1 MIISTYKIILAH
13 RITWYIKVSRV
24 CELTNRRKSFGNKVS
39 HSNRKTKRT
48 FLLNLHSVT
57 LMSNI
62 LNKKFK
68 FRVAARTLRT
78 IDYKGGLDAFLL
90 NTKTI
95 KLSEKAQK
103 IKRRLKKVLARQE
116 VKLATSDA

>member
-1 MIISTYKIILAH
+1 M
-13 RITWYIKVSRV
+13 SRV
-24 CELTNRRKSFGNKVS
+24 CELTNRKKSFGNKVS

-78 IDYKGGLDAFLL
+78 IDYKGDLDAFLL
-90 NTKTI
+90 NTKTV

-116 VKLATSDA
+116 VELATSDA

>member
-1 MIISTYKIILAH
+1 M
-13 RITWYIKVSRV
+13 SRV
-24 CELTNRRKSFGNKVS
+24 CELTNRKKSFGNKVS

-48 FLLNLHSVT
+48 FLLNLHNVT

-68 FRVAARTLRT
+68 FRIASRTLRT
-78 IDYKGGLDAFLL
+78 IDYKGDLDAFLL
-90 NTKTI
+90 NTRTV

-116 VKLATSDA
+116 IELAVSDA

>member
-1 MIISTYKIILAH
+1 M
-13 RITWYIKVSRV
+13 SRV
-24 CELTNRRKSFGNKVS
+24 CELTNRKKSFGNKVS

-48 FLLNLHSVT
+48 FRLNLCNVT

-68 FRVAARTLRT
+68 FRVASRTLRT
-78 IDYKGGLDAFLL
+78 IDYKCDLDAFLL
-90 NTKTI
+90 NTRTV

-103 IKRRLKKVLARQE
+103 IKRKLKKVLAKQE
-116 VKLATSDA
+116 VELAVSDA

>member
-1 MIISTYKIILAH
+1 M
-13 RITWYIKVSRV
+13 SRV
-24 CELTNRRKSFGNKVS
+24 CELTNRKKSFGHKVS
-39 HSNRKTKRT
+39 HSNRKTKRA
-48 FLLNLHSVT
+48 FLLNLHNVT

-78 IDYKGGLDAFLL
+78 VDYKGDLDAFLL
-90 NTKTI
+90 NTKTV

-103 IKRRLKKVLARQE
+103 IKRKLRKVLAKQKVE
-116 VKLATSDA
+116 LAVSDA